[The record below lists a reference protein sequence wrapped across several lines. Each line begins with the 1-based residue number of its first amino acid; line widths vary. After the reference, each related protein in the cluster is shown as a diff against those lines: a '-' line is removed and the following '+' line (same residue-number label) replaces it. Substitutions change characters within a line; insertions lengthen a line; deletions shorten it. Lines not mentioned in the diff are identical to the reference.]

1 MAEIRKTRRV
11 AFVLLWIAT
20 IALVV
25 LWDRS
30 PFAFVVSGFGIIA
43 LLFAFSTRK
52 WWPVL
57 AALGSAGFVAN
68 WGLAFADFEA
78 SSRPLLEVYMSVIRG
93 ALEQDETLDGAIV
106 LSYELVLP
114 LLHAVTLLALCIC
127 LIRSK
132 RSA

>member
-1 MAEIRKTRRV
+1 MADIRKTRRV

-30 PFAFVVSGFGIIA
+30 PLAFVVSGFGIIA

-52 WWPVL
+52 WWPWL
-57 AALGSAGFVAN
+57 AALGSVGFVAN
-68 WGLAFADFEA
+68 WGLAFTDIEA
-78 SSRPLLEVYMSVIRG
+78 SSSLLEVYMSVIRG
-93 ALEQDETLDGAIV
+93 ALEKDVMLDGAIV

-114 LLHAVTLLALCIC
+114 LLHAVTLLALCIA
-127 LIRSK
+127 LIKSK